1 MINNQILI
9 LSEKLDQTKGKVK
22 TKLVEY
28 GQNLQTYSTDEET
41 TKFIKVIGE
50 NSANSDY
57 YFERILISINNKH
70 PKEWTDIDSDLVKQK
85 LSENIKLIINLGK
98 VRSYHLK
105 DELTDP
111 QEIAI
116 MESVNILSN
125 DAKIRLATKILK
137 GVSVLS
143 F

>member
-1 MINNQILI
+1 MTPAKLLKGKRSLQEIKNAYSKMINNQILI

-98 VRSYHLK
+98 VRSC
-105 DELTDP
+105 
-111 QEIAI
+111 IRW
-116 MESVNILSN
+116 NILY
-125 DAKIRLATKILK
+125 KHRHCLK
-137 GVSVLS
+137 
-143 F
+143 

>member
-41 TKFIKVIGE
+41 TKFI
-50 NSANSDY
+50 
-57 YFERILISINNKH
+57 
-70 PKEWTDIDSDLVKQK
+70 
-85 LSENIKLIINLGK
+85 
-98 VRSYHLK
+98 
-105 DELTDP
+105 
-111 QEIAI
+111 
-116 MESVNILSN
+116 
-125 DAKIRLATKILK
+125 IRHFVFL
-137 GVSVLS
+137 